1 VKEKFFSF
9 MDKKKIG
16 LVDYDTFLSVIQASQ
31 AKDIARNNF
40 TDSFDWENSVIEQIK
55 NWIIREK
62 ITIEEGFKC
71 FDRDFD
77 GFILKDD
84 LKWGLQSILR
94 IKEEEIQ

>member
-1 VKEKFFSF
+1 

-62 ITIEEGFKC
+62 ITIE
-71 FDRDFD
+71 
-77 GFILKDD
+77 
-84 LKWGLQSILR
+84 
-94 IKEEEIQ
+94 